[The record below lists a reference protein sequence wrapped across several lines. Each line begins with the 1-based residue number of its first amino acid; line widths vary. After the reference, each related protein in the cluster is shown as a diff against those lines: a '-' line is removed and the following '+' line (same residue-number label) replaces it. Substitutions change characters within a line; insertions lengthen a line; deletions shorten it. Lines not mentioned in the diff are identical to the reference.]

1 MTTSCTT
8 PSRGESGR
16 ATWDSTRTD
25 ASSGQ
30 LCLFRGGRLRHRRAP
45 LRRHGALPRHAQ
57 HPVGRLRRQNLHQ
70 LRAGRL
76 PARTAQ
82 RIHPPGQADRRTF
95 HRRAILRPGHT
106 LHAIGHCPAK
116 PGQAPIPGCA
126 RQKRSRQVPD
136 CGIPVRQPP
145 CKQGPEYD
153 FGALSIVYYSGAGN
167 PGDYLPSSL
176 LTSAA
181 TVAPL

>member
-16 ATWDSTRTD
+16 ATGILPGR
-25 ASSGQ
+25 AHPPGQ

-70 LRAGRL
+70 LRTGRL

-95 HRRAILRPGHT
+95 HRRAILRPDHA

-167 PGDYLPSSL
+167 PGDYLPSSF

>member
-1 MTTSCTT
+1 MTTTCTT
-8 PSRGESGR
+8 RSREESGR
-16 ATWDSTRTD
+16 ATGILPGR
-25 ASSGQ
+25 AHPSGQ

-95 HRRAILRPGHT
+95 HRRAILRPDHA
-106 LHAIGHCPAK
+106 LHAIGSCPEK
-116 PGQAPIPGCA
+116 PGQATIPGCA
-126 RQKRSRQVPD
+126 RQKRSRHPD
-136 CGIPVRQPP
+136 CGIPVRRPP
-145 CKQGPEYD
+145 CKQGPECD
-153 FGALSIVYYSGAGN
+153 FGALSIVYYSGSPHIRARGTRAII
-167 PGDYLPSSL
+167 YR
-176 LTSAA
+176 AA
-181 TVAPL
+181 S